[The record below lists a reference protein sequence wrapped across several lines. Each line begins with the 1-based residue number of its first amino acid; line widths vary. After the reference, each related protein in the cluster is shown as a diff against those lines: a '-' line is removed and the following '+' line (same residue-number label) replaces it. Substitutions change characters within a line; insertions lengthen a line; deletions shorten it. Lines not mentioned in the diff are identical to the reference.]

1 MTDGVR
7 GVILDVDGTVVRGDE
22 PLAGA
27 RAGLDAIEA
36 AGLRRLFVSN
46 NPTKAPAAYES
57 RFARAGFDVS
67 ADEVV
72 TAATTTTA
80 YLADRDDDARHY
92 VVGEDGL
99 RELLREAGLELVTD
113 PTRATVLVASIDRD
127 FDYDELCV
135 AMRVLADD
143 SVAFVG
149 TDPDMVIPA
158 ADGDVPGSGAVINA
172 IAGVAGRDPDI
183 VLGKPSRPATDLV
196 LSRIGL
202 PAERCLVVG
211 DRLDT
216 DVAMGAAAGMTTALV
231 RTGVTDD
238 AALAASEV
246 DPDYVLDSLA
256 DLDGILR

>member
-1 MTDGVR
+1 
-7 GVILDVDGTVVRGDE
+7 
-22 PLAGA
+22 
-27 RAGLDAIEA
+27 
-36 AGLRRLFVSN
+36 
-46 NPTKAPAAYES
+46 
-57 RFARAGFDVS
+57 
-67 ADEVV
+67 
-72 TAATTTTA
+72 
-80 YLADRDDDARHY
+80 
-92 VVGEDGL
+92 
-99 RELLREAGLELVTD
+99 
-113 PTRATVLVASIDRD
+113 
-127 FDYDELCV
+127 
-135 AMRVLADD
+135 MRVLADD